1 MSAPE
6 DDEPSGPML
15 ECEEQDRWERAQRR
29 RAAPPQPRPVTRV
42 TISMSPRQAAAALS
56 ALRKADVPLACLTD
70 DEIDACA
77 EVVERIEKVI
87 ADDKI
92 ADEKL
97 VARLERQGWPGS
109 K

>member
-1 MSAPE
+1 MTPE
-6 DDEPSGPML
+6 DDEPSRPMM
-15 ECEEQDRWERAQRR
+15 ECEEQDRFERAQRR
-29 RAAPPQPRPVTRV
+29 RALPPSPRPVTRV
-42 TISMSPRQAAAALS
+42 TISMSPRQAAAAIS
-56 ALRKADVPLACLTD
+56 ALRKADVPLSCLTD

-77 EVVERIEKVI
+77 EVVDRIEKQI
-87 ADDKI
+87 ADDEK